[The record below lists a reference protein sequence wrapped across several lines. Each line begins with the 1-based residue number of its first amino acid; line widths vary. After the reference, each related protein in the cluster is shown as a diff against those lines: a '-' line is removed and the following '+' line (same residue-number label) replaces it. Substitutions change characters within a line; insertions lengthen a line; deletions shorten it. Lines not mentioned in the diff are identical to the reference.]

1 MNLLIRNVYITKT
14 KLLYKHQ
21 YLRSRQCPILTFIP
35 PRSSHS
41 PPGPHLFDSD
51 DEDRLQRRMNRP
63 NVEKRTERLEKMVRD
78 WVTFLDK
85 KGYEDTDDYVL
96 SEYRQ
101 ETRVKLLILFIISL
115 EEAGVNPKSHIAAI
129 RTHFQRHFGNQEL
142 FSDWSLALVRKQVDT
157 GRQLSIKMEDRLR
170 IPTPFVFM
178 GYMRKAFFLAGV
190 EENNVSLMLVYLGNV
205 LCYDRC
211 MRASEVAM
219 CNSKVTH
226 AIRVMDTFIEY
237 QKEDGTVGRWM
248 PWDLTSKPML
258 ICCTTA
264 EAREARSV
272 GRGAAQ
278 YFALKSGSA
287 SVRGVYPSRTS
298 VMAAAS
304 GQFQPVWRVF
314 TNRAKAYAFS
324 DEDSA
329 VNPDKDTSCVVALHL
344 LNRSA
349 KARKNGT
356 IRRIVYRVSPRR
368 ADGTLDAE
376 SQIVLDLLQFF
387 KLAGFS
393 ASDGELPMLSRWGE
407 GLQLKRLTRDM
418 MAQGLKDAA
427 CHFDLD
433 PRFFATHSNRI
444 SHASTLMNAG
454 FAEDDIQKFCDWAGE
469 SSRRYEVAFNA
480 RPSAMRLA
488 EEGAAMP
495 LADARSMVP
504 PRFWREP
511 RPDLVLRL
519 NLREMSAVP
528 SAEVFPNSQQQD
540 SYTEAVSDNPTPRPN
555 PHKRGVAHANVHQL
569 PTLVATHHLVTR
581 PEDAGQTP
589 TSDISDGASVTS
601 SGEQSTTSS
610 SSRRMKK
617 VKAKKGSP
625 APRPPVDDSI
635 ENSDIPIEVAKHKV
649 PMYVQHRR
657 VNSEGKV
664 VCELEEDFGPV
675 LPGDLFTELELDIG
689 EGKKIT
695 INVRPVGWGR

>member
-1 MNLLIRNVYITKT
+1 
-14 KLLYKHQ
+14 
-21 YLRSRQCPILTFIP
+21 
-35 PRSSHS
+35 
-41 PPGPHLFDSD
+41 
-51 DEDRLQRRMNRP
+51 MNRP
-63 NVEKRTERLEKMVRD
+63 NVEKRTERLDKLVRD
-78 WVTFLDK
+78 WIAFLDK

-96 SEYRQ
+96 SDYRH
-101 ETRVKLLILFIISL
+101 ETRVKLLILFVISL
-115 EEAGVNPKSHIAAI
+115 EEAGVNPKNHVAAI

-157 GRQLSIKMEDRLR
+157 GRQLSIRMEERLR

-178 GYMRKAFFLAGV
+178 GYMRKAFFLAGL

-237 QKEDGTVGRWM
+237 QREDGTVGRWM
-248 PWDLTSKPML
+248 PWDLTSRPFL

-264 EAREARSV
+264 EARSARPD
-272 GRGAAQ
+272 GRGSAK

-287 SVRGVYPSRTS
+287 SVRGVYPSRTA

-304 GQFQPVWRVF
+304 GQFHPVWRVF

-324 DEDSA
+324 VEDA
-329 VNPDKDTSCVVALHL
+329 EVHPDKDTSCVVALHL

-368 ADGTLDAE
+368 ADGTIDAE

-393 ASDGELPMLSRWGE
+393 ESDGELPMLSRWGE

-495 LADARSMVP
+495 LADARSMIP

-511 RPDLVLRL
+511 RPELVLRL
-519 NLREMSAVP
+519 NRRGVSTVP
-528 SAEVFPNSQQQD
+528 SAEALPHLQMPIHV
-540 SYTEAVSDNPTPRPN
+540 EVIGENPTPRPN

-569 PTLVATHHLVTR
+569 PTSVTAQQR
-581 PEDAGQTP
+581 EEPPGDDTVGTP
-589 TSDISDGASVTS
+589 ASDVSDGASVAS
-601 SGEQSTTSS
+601 SGEHSTTST
-610 SSRRMKK
+610 SSRRRKK
-617 VKAKKGSP
+617 KRSKKCSLTQ
-625 APRPPVDDSI
+625 RPPVDVSVEDS
-635 ENSDIPIEVAKHKV
+635 NIPIEVAQHKV

-664 VCELEEDFGPV
+664 VCELEEDFSPV
-675 LPGDLFTELELDIG
+675 LPDDQFTELELDIG
-689 EGKKIT
+689 EEKKII